1 MNITTEQAYLAIYK
15 SLPAQV
21 KTKLKIL
28 IDKEAEKE
36 LAFLKRLE
44 EIKELPKRPINELLD
59 ELDKESEIAMKEKG
73 LNVEDI
79 NKSIA
84 EINKNRTAYNN
95 KIRAKSK

>member
-1 MNITTEQAYLAIYK
+1 MNIMTEQAYLAIYK
-15 SLPAQV
+15 SLPSQV

-36 LAFLKRLE
+36 VAFLKRLE
-44 EIKELPKRPINELLD
+44 EIKEMPKRAINELLD
-59 ELDKESEIAMKEKG
+59 ELDKESEMAMKEKG
-73 LNVEDI
+73 LNLEDM

-84 EINKNRTAYNN
+84 EMNKNRTAYNN

>member
-1 MNITTEQAYLAIYK
+1 MTITTEQAYLAIYK
-15 SLPAQV
+15 ALPYQV

-44 EIKELPKRPINELLD
+44 EIKEMPKRPINELLG

-73 LNVEDI
+73 LNIEDL

-84 EINKNRTAYNN
+84 QMNKNRTAFNN

>member
-15 SLPAQV
+15 SLPSQV
-21 KTKLKIL
+21 KAKLKIL

-44 EIKELPKRPINELLD
+44 VIKKMPKHPINELLD

-73 LNVEDI
+73 LSIEDM